1 MYTETTKVIN
11 QKGIHSRPASDLT
24 LKAKE
29 FNSAITIRNLSNPE
43 SKTVNA
49 KTVMRVL
56 ASSITVGCEVEIS
69 ADGDD
74 EQQAVKELVKLF
86 ESGFSEE

>member
-11 QKGIHSRPASDLT
+11 QKGLHSRPASDLT

-29 FNSAITIRNLSNPE
+29 FSSAITIKNLNNPDA
-43 SKTVNA
+43 KAINA

-56 ASSITVGCEVEIS
+56 AASITLGCEIEIS
-69 ADGDD
+69 ADGED

-86 ESGFSEE
+86 ESGFSEK

>member
-11 QKGIHSRPASDLT
+11 KLGIHARPASDLT

-29 FNSAITIRNLSNPE
+29 FNSGITIRNLSNP
-43 SKTVNA
+43 NA
-49 KTVMRVL
+49 KDINAKLIMKIL
-56 ASSITVGCEVEIS
+56 AASISMGSTLEIS
-69 ADGDD
+69 ADGED
-74 EQQAVKELVKLF
+74 EVQAVKALIAII